1 MDGVSDK
8 ITLVMKLQNAIY
20 IPEFETLLWNILD
33 NQVIMSVDPENIV
46 QKLDYTKV
54 HRGTAYI
61 KIVIN
66 KNLKTVEE
74 LKINMQPWG
83 LV

>member
-1 MDGVSDK
+1 MGGV
-8 ITLVMKLQNAIY
+8 ITLVMKLNNLTY
-20 IPEFETLLWNILD
+20 IPEMGTLLWNVTD
-33 NQVIMSVDPENIV
+33 NQVIMSVDPEDIAE
-46 QKLDYTKV
+46 KLDYTKV

-74 LKINMQPWG
+74 LKINIQPWG
-83 LV
+83 LVQ

>member
-1 MDGVSDK
+1 MDGV
-8 ITLVMKLQNAIY
+8 ITLVMKLNNVAY
-20 IPEFETLLWNILD
+20 IPEMETLLWNIAD
-33 NQVIMSVDPENIV
+33 NQVVMSVDPENIAE
-46 QKLDYTKV
+46 KLDFTKV

-74 LKINMQPWG
+74 LKINIQPWV
-83 LV
+83 LVQ